1 MWLWAPAAHNRI
13 VDQRGDGRPGIT
25 RTYNRQGQ
33 LAELALDANLDGRA
47 DVEEYYERGVLV
59 RRESDRDFNSR
70 VDLVEEFDP
79 ATGENA
85 RSVVDVDF
93 DGTADLLLLFQDGQ
107 AVFSKW
113 VQLAAPAVASAEAA
127 SQTGASPHTTDGHL
141 APLDDPFRADLSVRA
156 FHGSADPGDSVGLST
171 SGGLPASSGNVA
183 GPLASSAHVSGAR
196 LLPPFSATVLPYSPR
211 GPPPARLHS

>member
-1 MWLWAPAAHNRI
+1 MWLWSPAAHIRTA
-13 VDQRGDGRPGIT
+13 DQHGDGRPGIT
-25 RTYNRQGQ
+25 RTYDRQGQ
-33 LAELALDANLDGRA
+33 LAQLAVDANLDGRA
-47 DVEEYYERGVLV
+47 DVEEYYDRGVLV

-93 DGTADLLLLFQDGQ
+93 DGTADLLLLFQGGR

-113 VQLAAPAVASAEAA
+113 VQLAAPAVASTETAA
-127 SQTGASPHTTDGHL
+127 QTSAPPRTADGHL
-141 APLDDPFRADLSVRA
+141 APLEDPFRGDLSVRA
-156 FHGSADPGDSVGLST
+156 FHGTADPDDSIGLST

-183 GPLASSAHVSGAR
+183 GPLASSAHVSRAR
-196 LLPPFSATVLPYSPR
+196 VTHPSSATVLPYSPR
-211 GPPPARLHS
+211 GPPPASLPS